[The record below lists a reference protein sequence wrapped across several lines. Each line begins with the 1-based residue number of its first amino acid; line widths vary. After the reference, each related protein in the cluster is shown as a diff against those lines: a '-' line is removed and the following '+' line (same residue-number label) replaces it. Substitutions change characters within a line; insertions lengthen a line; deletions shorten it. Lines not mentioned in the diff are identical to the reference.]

1 MIFNNKKKRNAIII
15 IMGVSILTLVGCNGT
30 DKSEKITEIDTL
42 VQEYKTDNSKQIDVM
57 TELHKLKEDENK
69 KVANKAKES
78 LTLIEDI
85 SVGKTVYERVV
96 KNTENK
102 SLEDLSKAE
111 KMMYSTQL
119 EEVSEVS
126 EYYEDAQKLISKL
139 GGGSSNST
147 NNNNDSAVL
156 IDSYTRHSSEGVEE
170 VEITLSNTSGMDIAY
185 VSLDI
190 LEVDK
195 NGDVINSGWADSSD
209 LFLDSEKSTIKT
221 NFDYKLSESD
231 LGFIIRDIIYK

>member
-1 MIFNNKKKRNAIII
+1 MIINNKKTRNAIIS
-15 IMGVSILTLVGCNGT
+15 IMGVGILILVGCNGT

-57 TELHKLKEDENK
+57 TELHKLKKDENK

-78 LTLIEDI
+78 LILIEDI
-85 SVGKTVYERVV
+85 SVSKTVYERVI

-102 SLEDLSKAE
+102 SLKDLSKAE

-126 EYYEDAQKLISKL
+126 EYYEDAQKLISQL
-139 GGGSSNST
+139 GGGSNNST
-147 NNNNDSAVL
+147 NNINDPIVV
-156 IDSYTRHSSEGVEE
+156 IDRYTRNSAAGLGGL
-170 VEITLSNTSGMDIAY
+170 EITLTNTSGMDIAY
-185 VSLDI
+185 ASLDI

-195 NGDVINSGWADSSD
+195 NGNIINSDLTNSSD
-209 LFLDSEKSTIKT
+209 LFLNNEKLTIKT
-221 NFDYKLSESD
+221 NFDYQLSKSD
-231 LGFIIRDIIYK
+231 LEFRIRDVRYK

>member
-1 MIFNNKKKRNAIII
+1 MILNNKKIRNTMISVVVA
-15 IMGVSILTLVGCNGT
+15 GILILVGCNGT
-30 DKSEKITEIDTL
+30 DKSGKMTEIDTL
-42 VQEYKTDNSKQIDVM
+42 VQEYKADNSKQIDVM
-57 TELHKLKEDENK
+57 TELHKLKKDENK
-69 KVANKAKES
+69 KVAKKAEES

-85 SVGKTVYERVV
+85 SVGKTVYERVI

-147 NNNNDSAVL
+147 NNNDWAVL
-156 IDSYTRHSSEGVEE
+156 IDSYTRQSAAGVEE
-170 VEITLSNTSGMDIAY
+170 LEITLTNTSGMDIAY

-195 NGDVINSGWADSSD
+195 NGDVINSDCADSSD
-209 LFLDSEKSTIKT
+209 LFLNNEKLTIKS
-221 NFDYKLSESD
+221 NFDYQLSESD

>member
-1 MIFNNKKKRNAIII
+1 MIFNNKKTRNTMISVVVA
-15 IMGVSILTLVGCNGT
+15 GILILVGCNGT
-30 DKSEKITEIDTL
+30 DKSGKMTEIDTL
-42 VQEYKTDNSKQIDVM
+42 VQEYKADNSKQIDVM
-57 TELHKLKEDENK
+57 TELHKLKKDENK
-69 KVANKAKES
+69 KVAKKAEES

-85 SVGKTVYERVV
+85 SVGKTVYERVI

-147 NNNNDSAVL
+147 NNNDWAVL
-156 IDSYTRHSSEGVEE
+156 IDSYTRHSAAGVEE
-170 VEITLSNTSGMDIAY
+170 LEITLTNTSGMDIAY

-195 NGDVINSGWADSSD
+195 NGDVINLDWADSSD
-209 LFLDSEKSTIKT
+209 LFLNNEKLTIKS
-221 NFDYKLSESD
+221 NFDYQLSESD